1 MTTSFEQELVREGE
15 HITIK
20 LPADWSGAE
29 DRTAQIIVN
38 DVCVIVPESIAN
50 ATGEVLV
57 LRLLQSMISAG
68 IIQADDVQK
77 AIEHIV

>member
-57 LRLLQSMISAG
+57 LRLLESMISAG